1 MRSAKRPHRPEAEF
15 FADPIDTAQRRYEA
29 LRAYFLEGA
38 TAAQAAARFGYAKAS
53 VQAMVRDFRR
63 GDRDFFA
70 RRRPGPRVA
79 PAKQAAR
86 DQALRLRAAGHSITE
101 ITQALATTPQPLRLP
116 SDFAGLLLLVPG
128 LVALDLPGAVSAAHF
143 PGTREVPAISSVLS
157 LLALK
162 ATGRRRVSHVDDVAT
177 DPALATFAG
186 LESLPKA
193 TALGTYSY
201 RLTRRHDQRLLAA
214 LGPAMVRTGQATGT
228 DFDLDFHAI
237 MHYGHDVALETHY
250 VPRRSQRT
258 ESVLTFFAHD
268 GQTRNLVYANADLTK
283 ADQAGEALTFARH
296 WQQATGKLPELLVF
310 DSKVTTGAGL
320 FELHQ
325 AGIRFLA
332 VRGLGHEA
340 PTLILTNNHTAKP
353 AKLIDRYAKRMIIEQ
368 RLAEQIRSF
377 HLDAL
382 SSAVALNVDLD
393 TPSPSGPRPP
403 TTPCAAAY
411 PAIPLPPPT
420 PSGAASSPPAASSPS
435 APPRS
440 WSASPSAP
448 PARCCARP
456 TCQRSRSPGGVGA
469 GCASRSPSARSR
481 AQFTVRESELGA
493 SVTWTGR
500 NGETEQTG
508 SGKRPS
514 SNEEDRGA
522 SLWAVDQMGGPGLLD
537 RGGCGCGAACR
548 QAQRRPEE
556 RRVGVA
562 AEKRRVHQGDRASQA
577 VHLKRHPPSGG
588 GLRALGSHHPRR
600 PGRGRRRRQALRRPG
615 PRQRQGHRPD
625 SRQRRPGAPGG
636 RAHQDGQQRLERH
649 RPCGQGPALHRPR
662 RRRERLCHRAGR
674 LCRRLHQRVHRLRLH
689 AAVHHGADRH
699 RHPAVH
705 LPQPGAVAVAR
716 GVRVRRAGDHSQRFD
731 GDPEPAVPAGRRA

>member
-1 MRSAKRPHRPEAEF
+1 MRSAKRPHRPEAGF
-15 FADPIDTAQRRYEA
+15 FADPHDTAQRRYEA

-63 GDRDFFA
+63 GDRAFFA

-79 PAKQAAR
+79 PARPTGQRGSSRR
-86 DQALRLRAAGHSITE
+86 DHPPRTRRITWP
-101 ITQALATTPQPLRLP
+101 PQPLRLP

-162 ATGRRRVSHVDDVAT
+162 ATGRRRVTHVDDVAT

-325 AGIRFLA
+325 AGIRFL
-332 VRGLGHEA
+332 
-340 PTLILTNNHTAKP
+340 TLRARSP
-353 AKLIDRYAKRMIIEQ
+353 KLVA
-368 RLAEQIRSF
+368 A
-377 HLDAL
+377 LDAL
-382 SSAVALNVDLD
+382 
-393 TPSPSGPRPP
+393 
-403 TTPCAAAY
+403 
-411 PAIPLPPPT
+411 PAT
-420 PSGAASSPPAASSPS
+420 AWT
-435 APPRS
+435 R
-440 WSASPSAP
+440 
-448 PARCCARP
+448 
-456 TCQRSRSPGGVGA
+456 
-469 GCASRSPSARSR
+469 
-481 AQFTVRESELGA
+481 
-493 SVTWTGR
+493 VT
-500 NGETEQTG
+500 
-508 SGKRPS
+508 
-514 SNEEDRGA
+514 
-522 SLWAVDQMGGPGLLD
+522 LD
-537 RGGCGCGAACR
+537 RTG
-548 QAQRRPEE
+548 PY
-556 RRVGVA
+556 
-562 AEKRRVHQGDRASQA
+562 
-577 VHLKRHPPSGG
+577 RHP
-588 GLRALGSHHPRR
+588 H
-600 PGRGRRRRQALRRPG
+600 
-615 PRQRQGHRPD
+615 
-625 SRQRRPGAPGG
+625 
-636 RAHQDGQQRLERH
+636 
-649 RPCGQGPALHRPR
+649 
-662 RRRERLCHRAGR
+662 
-674 LCRRLHQRVHRLRLH
+674 VHEDQ
-689 AAVHHGADRH
+689 VK
-699 RHPAVH
+699 V
-705 LPQPGAVAVAR
+705 
-716 GVRVRRAGDHSQRFD
+716 
-731 GDPEPAVPAGRRA
+731 

>member
-1 MRSAKRPHRPEAEF
+1 MQHPMIHCHALSETTAPSGGGVLRRPPAGRPTPLRGAAGLLPRGSHRGPGRGSVRLRRV
-15 FADPIDTAQRRYEA
+15 QRA
-29 LRAYFLEGA
+29 GDGA
-38 TAAQAAARFGYAKAS
+38 RLPA
-53 VQAMVRDFRR
+53 
-63 GDRDFFA
+63 
-70 RRRPGPRVA
+70 RRPGLLRPAPSRPA
-79 PAKQAAR
+79 RRPAKQAAR
-86 DQALRLRAAGHSITE
+86 DQVLRLRSSGHSITE
-101 ITQALATTPQPLRLP
+101 ITQALATTTPLNRTGVWELLSEEGYERLPTRPTGQRGGPRRDHPPRTRRITWPAQPLRLP

-128 LVALDLPGAVSAAHF
+128 LVTLDLPGAVSAAHF

-310 DSKVTTGAGL
+310 DSKVATGAGL

-325 AGIRFLA
+325 AGIRFLTLRARSPKLVAALDALPATAWTRVTLDRTGPYRHPHVHEAQVKVRGCPVWLRQLA

-393 TPSPSGPRPP
+393 T
-403 TTPCAAAY
+403 TLTVWAQAAY
-411 PAIPLPPPT
+411 
-420 PSGAASSPPAASSPS
+420 
-435 APPRS
+435 
-440 WSASPSAP
+440 
-448 PARCCARP
+448 
-456 TCQRSRSPGGVGA
+456 
-469 GCASRSPSARSR
+469 
-481 AQFTVRESELGA
+481 
-493 SVTWTGR
+493 
-500 NGETEQTG
+500 
-508 SGKRPS
+508 
-514 SNEEDRGA
+514 D
-522 SLWAVDQMGGPGLLD
+522 
-537 RGGCGCGAACR
+537 
-548 QAQRRPEE
+548 
-556 RRVGVA
+556 
-562 AEKRRVHQGDRASQA
+562 
-577 VHLKRHPPSGG
+577 
-588 GLRALGSHHPRR
+588 
-600 PGRGRRRRQALRRPG
+600 ALRRRLPG
-615 PRQRQGHRPD
+615 YTTATPD
-625 SRQRRPGAPGG
+625 TIWRRFVSTSGQLTLGPTQVVVRIAERTSSPVLRSADLPEIEVPWWGG
-636 RAHQDGQQRLERH
+636 R
-649 RPCGQGPALHRPR
+649 
-662 RRRERLCHRAGR
+662 
-674 LCRRLHQRVHRLRLH
+674 RLRFEI
-689 AAVHHGADRH
+689 AVGKK
-699 RHPAVH
+699 
-705 LPQPGAVAVAR
+705 
-716 GVRVRRAGDHSQRFD
+716 
-731 GDPEPAVPAGRRA
+731 